1 MTEFS
6 LKGQHTHWLNAERV
20 NVYSWIFLVIFSI
33 FLGSLIYESFISTT
47 AKDPRP
53 DRDFITFY
61 AAAELAQAGKA
72 VDAYDLEKMYAAEKA
87 VWAKSEKYAWFYP
100 PTFHALIKPLVLL
113 EYKPAFATFMLL
125 TLLFYVLAAKRL
137 APEYNIW
144 FPLLA
149 FPAVLVNLIY
159 GQNAFL
165 TAGLGILAVAFLEK
179 RPWLAGICVGL
190 LAIKPQ
196 MAVLFPLV
204 LICGRHG
211 QAFVSAAITATLVCV
226 LSTWLIGYESWP
238 AFLHSL
244 IEARQFLESGQ
255 LRWSQMISVFSA
267 AKLVGASTELAY
279 IAHITYAT
287 ALTLLCAYVW
297 LSSQDMA
304 LRASSLVLAS
314 LHFSPY
320 MYDYELVW
328 MAIPLILLGLRGVQQ
343 GWIRGEREL
352 LLLAWLFPFIDL
364 TMSRTFGPNLFVLI
378 SASLSII
385 IMMHLRVARSVATPQ
400 EA

>member
-1 MTEFS
+1 MTNHFQT
-6 LKGQHTHWLNAERV
+6 GQREHWLNAERV

-33 FLGSLIYESFISTT
+33 FLGFLIHDSFISTT

-61 AAAELAQAGKA
+61 AAAELAQAGQA
-72 VDAYDLEKMYAAEKA
+72 VDAYNLEKMYAAEKA

-100 PTFHALIKPLVLL
+100 PTFHAFIKPLVILD
-113 EYKPAFATFMLL
+113 YKPAFAAFMLL
-125 TLLFYVLAAKRL
+125 TLLLYVFAANQLAT
-137 APEYNIW
+137 NQQIW

-165 TAGLGILAVAFLEK
+165 TAGLGMLAFVYLEK
-179 RPWLAGICVGL
+179 RPWLAGICIGL
-190 LAIKPQ
+190 LAIKPH

-211 QAFVSAAITATLVCV
+211 QAFVSAAVTALLICL
-226 LSTWLIGYESWP
+226 LSTWVIGYESWP
-238 AFLHSL
+238 AFIHSL
-244 IEARQFLESGQ
+244 SDARHFLESGQ
-255 LRWSQMISVFSA
+255 LRWSQMISLFSA
-267 AKLVGASTELAY
+267 IKLLGGSTMLAY
-279 IAHITYAT
+279 NVHIAYAA
-287 ALTLLCAYVW
+287 ALSLLCAYVW
-297 LSSQDMA
+297 LNSQDLA

-328 MAIPLILLGLRGVQQ
+328 MAIPLILLSLRGVQL
-343 GWIRGEREL
+343 GWIRGEREI

-364 TMSRTFGPNLFVLI
+364 TISRTLAPNLFVFI
-378 SASLSII
+378 SASLAVLILL
-385 IMMHLRVARSVATPQ
+385 HLKMERLNLSQ
-400 EA
+400 ET